1 MDDLIISGNKQ
12 KPDLVFSA
20 TTGELRVSGQSLPEN
35 ATLLYG
41 PALDWIEEYSKAP
54 AKQTVFSLQMKY
66 YNTASS
72 KMFFSIIK
80 RLNII
85 YKGGVDVIIEW
96 YFQSDDEDMLD
107 AGEYFRDLVDIPFKF
122 IPY

>member
-1 MDDLIISGNKQ
+1 MKDLVIIGNKQ

-20 TTGELRVSGQSLPEN
+20 TTGDLRISGQSLPEN
-35 ATLLYG
+35 ANLLYS
-41 PALDWIEEYSKAP
+41 PVLEWIEEYSKTP
-54 AKQTVFSLQMKY
+54 AKKTVFSLKMKY

-80 RLNII
+80 SLNLLFKAGSDIE
-85 YKGGVDVIIEW
+85 IEW
-96 YFQSDDEDMLD
+96 HFQDDDEDMLD

-122 IPY
+122 ISY

>member
-1 MDDLIISGNKQ
+1 MNDLVINGNKQ

-41 PALDWIEEYSKAP
+41 PVLEWLEEY
-54 AKQTVFSLQMKY
+54 AKDPQGKTIFSLKMKY

-80 RLNII
+80 RLNVMH
-85 YKGGVDVIIEW
+85 KGGPDVEIEW
-96 YFQSDDEDMLD
+96 YYMEDDEDMLD

-122 IPY
+122 ILY